1 MKRRTSPIWKI
12 PAEEFQELLDT
23 SESFVDLLI
32 KVGLDPYNG
41 NHKTLNQRI
50 KEEGFDTS
58 ILEVNRVKKRKEH
71 MKAIKKG
78 KTYSLDMVLVENSNY
93 SRNNLKR
100 RLLDEGILKNECAN
114 CGDQGEWFDEKLTL
128 QLDHINGIN
137 NDNRK
142 ENLRLLCPNCHSQ
155 TETYAGKRLKAGR
168 SCVDCGAKVHKNST
182 RCLTCSKAYNGVKQ
196 RKFEISKEEL
206 KSLIAKYPMTRVGKI
221 LGVSDTAVRKRCVKF
236 GIL

>member
-1 MKRRTSPIWKI
+1 MKKRTSPIWKI

-32 KVGLDPYNG
+32 KIGLDPYNG
-41 NHKTLNQRI
+41 DHKTLSQRI

-58 ILEVNRVKKRKEH
+58 VLQVNRVKKRKEH
-71 MKAIKKG
+71 MKAIIEG
-78 KTYSLDMVLVENSNY
+78 KTYSLDMVLTENSNY

-100 RLLDEGILKNECAN
+100 RLLDEGILKNECVN
-114 CGDQGEWFDEKLTL
+114 CGNPGEWLGEKLTL

-155 TETYAGKRLKAGR
+155 TETYAGKRLKAEY
-168 SCVDCGAKVHKNST
+168 SCADCGAKVHKNSK
-182 RCLTCSKAYNGVKQ
+182 RCLTCSKVYNGVKQ
-196 RKFEISKEEL
+196 RKFEIDKEEL
-206 KSLIAKYPMTRVGKI
+206 RSLITKYPMTKVGDI
-221 LGVSDTAVRKRCVKF
+221 LGVSDNAVKKRCRKF
-236 GIL
+236 GLL